1 MHLNRPSKL
10 TPLAAFGVAGLIVA
24 GCLGLTRARAA
35 DEPRPDLHQRPL
47 LVVGV
52 NTDNYP
58 YSFAGPREP
67 LQGFAVDT
75 FDAVA
80 RVMHLQFR
88 RETGTGPQ
96 IGARFARGEFDALQL
111 FSQSPDRESAVDFT
125 VPILTLQGCFFVR
138 DDSMVKKLADLA
150 GQRVA
155 IIGEHSMGA
164 QFLADRHI
172 GALIVQVAS
181 PEDALRQV
189 QDGSCVAAFVSQLTA
204 VSVIA
209 HAGIRHVVLF
219 GTSILDYDVRQCF
232 AVHRGD
238 AELLGQLN
246 EGLAIIHRTGE
257 FDEIYRKWF
266 GRLDAARFSREQLIA
281 YSLTILAL
289 AFGGA
294 LWAYLQQRRLLHKVK
309 RQAAELA
316 GQRALLHALYDH
328 IPTAMALIA
337 IEPTG
342 PKLISLNREAGR
354 LYGIKPGDAANRPV
368 AELDL
373 ADGPR
378 LHLEE
383 VLRRRP
389 KGNWI
394 IPYEDHWAKDRR
406 VLEVTIVPLT
416 HDGEGPPRLCVL
428 AQDITSRKQLDAE
441 IAQSRKLRAVGEL
454 VGGIAHE
461 FNNLL
466 TPIMLKV
473 GEIQL
478 DWSYDAKLQA
488 EVGVITKAAQRAAE
502 LTQRLLTF
510 GRKTEI
516 QSQAVRIDSVVGGC
530 IDLLRHTVDRRIVWE
545 TAVPTG
551 LPPLH
556 FNGTDLNQ
564 ILINLL
570 LNARDTLLDKLGR
583 PHDPAWQP
591 KIQVAVSLLP
601 AEAGEVGKT
610 GPGGIA
616 QSWQRLT
623 VRDNGLGM
631 APDVLERVFEPF
643 FTTKEVGKGTGL
655 GLATVWHLVTHGGG
669 RVEIESTP
677 GLGSTIHV
685 FIPVWAPEVAV
696 SVERPAAEGPGLA
709 AANVL
714 LVEDEPLVA
723 RTVETVL
730 RRRGHRV
737 YTVADGAQAWR
748 HLAVR
753 LSEYDLL
760 VIDVNLPGM
769 SGVELV
775 GLARAQRY
783 GGRMLVMS
791 GRLPLPELN
800 TLAELHVD
808 QVLTK
813 PFTVEQFDRAV
824 RECLV
829 AGGQPARPAA
839 AT

>member
-1 MHLNRPSKL
+1 MK
-10 TPLAAFGVAGLIVA
+10 TFPLAAYGIACLVVAGWFAVP
-24 GCLGLTRARAA
+24 GAA
-35 DEPRPDLHQRPL
+35 AAETLPGNRHQHPL
-47 LVVGV
+47 LTIGASV
-52 NTDNYP
+52 DNYP
-58 YSFAGPREP
+58 YSFVGPSGP
-67 LQGFAVDT
+67 LQGFAVDLL
-75 FDAVA
+75 DAVA
-80 RVMHLQFR
+80 RVMQLQVR
-88 RETGTGPQ
+88 RETGSGPEL
-96 IGARFARGEFDALQL
+96 ATRFARGEFDALQVL
-111 FSQSPDRESAVDFT
+111 SQSPDRESTTDFT
-125 VPILTLQGCFFVR
+125 VPYLTLQSCLFVR
-138 DDSMVKKLADLA
+138 DDRGVKKLGDLA
-150 GQRVA
+150 GERIA
-155 IIGEHSMGA
+155 IVGAHSVGER
-164 QFLADRHI
+164 FLAERRL
-172 GALIVQVAS
+172 GTVTVMAAS
-181 PEDALRQV
+181 PEDALRKV
-189 QDGSCVAAFVSQLTA
+189 QDGDCAATFMSQLTA
-204 VSVIA
+204 VSVIEHA
-209 HAGIRHVVLF
+209 HLHHL
-219 GTSILDYDVRQCF
+219 ILLGGPNIDYDTRQCF

-238 AELLGQLN
+238 AELLAQLN

-257 FDEIYRKWF
+257 FDQIYRKWF
-266 GRLDAARFSREQLIA
+266 GRIDAPRLSRRQVAA
-281 YSLTILAL
+281 YTVAILAL
-289 AFGGA
+289 AFGAG
-294 LWAYLQQRRLLHKVK
+294 LWAYLRQRGLLHKLK

-316 GQRALLHALYDH
+316 GQRALLQALYDH
-328 IPTAMALIA
+328 IPTSMALIA
-337 IEPTG
+337 IEPEG
-342 PKLISLNREAGR
+342 AKLISLNREAGR
-354 LYGIKPGDAANRPV
+354 LYGIEPGAAANQPI
-368 AELDL
+368 AQLTL

-416 HDGEGPPRLCVL
+416 HDAGGPPRLCVL

-478 DWSYDAKLQA
+478 DWSYDTKLQG
-488 EVGVITKAAQRAAE
+488 EVDVITKAAQRAAE

-570 LNARDTLLDKLGR
+570 LNARDTLLEKLSR
-583 PHDPAWQP
+583 PHDPAWTP
-591 KIQVAVSLLP
+591 KIQVAVTLLP
-601 AEAGEVGKT
+601 DDDSDRGKIV
-610 GPGGIA
+610 PGGIS
-616 QSWQRLT
+616 QGWQRLT

-677 GLGSTIHV
+677 GVGSTFHIV
-685 FIPVWAPEVAV
+685 LPVWTTAAPAPA
-696 SVERPAAEGPGLA
+696 ERAAPGIA
-709 AANVL
+709 TTHSANVL

-737 YTVADGAQAWR
+737 FTIADGAQAWR
-748 HLAVR
+748 HLATR
-753 LSEYDLL
+753 LAEYTLL

-769 SGVELV
+769 NGIDLV
-775 GLARAQRY
+775 GLVRAQPFS
-783 GGRMLVMS
+783 GRILVMS
-791 GRLPLPELN
+791 GRLPLPEPGA
-800 TLAELHVD
+800 LAKFHVD
-808 QVLTK
+808 QVLAK

-824 RECLV
+824 DECL
-829 AGGQPARPAA
+829 ARDQRAAQPTAA
-839 AT
+839 S